1 MSALKTLCFL
11 ALSLPVAIPAAQAYD
26 FTRDGVYYN
35 ISADRKKAIV
45 TYSSLDANAY
55 KGDIVIPATV
65 EYGMTQ
71 LKVREIGDHA
81 FFNCPDLKSVR
92 ISEGIITIGQQA
104 FSHCS
109 SLSELQ
115 LPSSMY
121 SIGDY
126 AFEYCEGIESVSIPA
141 STEMIGYAV
150 FQMCTR
156 LGKVDVAES
165 NIAYCSDN
173 GTLYSAGK
181 KKLICFPALSGTTEL
196 DIPEQTAEIEDAAF
210 TPAYRL
216 EKVNIG
222 ASVSDVIATTFSSCP
237 LLSEITVDPA
247 NESLASADGVLFDK
261 KMQRLIQFPVNSANT
276 IYEIPEGVSLI
287 EDMAMAGSLVSD
299 IVLPSSLRR
308 IGTYAFYRC
317 NSLTSIISKASVPPT
332 VSDSD
337 TDFMPADVYAHTP
350 LTVPTGSETAYR
362 AAKGWRN
369 FKDISDG
376 IKGIESIESTS
387 HDNDTHTD
395 VFDLDGRRVYSGPLS
410 GIKVNRHGVYV
421 VSTGKGIF
429 KTTL

>member
-1 MSALKTLCFL
+1 MSALKALC
-11 ALSLPVAIPAAQAYD
+11 AIVLSLPVAAPAAQAYD
-26 FTRDGVYYN
+26 FVNNGIYYN
-35 ISADRKKAIV
+35 LSADRKKAIV

-71 LKVREIGDHA
+71 LKVREIGNHA
-81 FFNCPDLKSVR
+81 FFNCPDLKSVQ
-92 ISEGIITIGQQA
+92 IPEGIIMIGQQA

-109 SLSELQ
+109 SLTEIP
-115 LPSSMY
+115 LPSTMY

-126 AFEYCEGIESVSIPA
+126 AFEFCEGIRSVSIPA
-141 STEMIGYAV
+141 GTEMIGYAV
-150 FQMCTR
+150 FQMCTG
-156 LGKVDVAES
+156 LEKVDVAES

-173 GTLYSAGK
+173 GILYSAGK

-196 DIPEQTAEIEDAAF
+196 EIPGQTAEIEDAAF

-237 LLSEITVDPA
+237 LLSEISVDTA

-287 EDMAMAGSLVSD
+287 EDMAMAGSMVSD
-299 IVLPSSLRR
+299 IVIPSSLRR
-308 IGTYAFYRC
+308 IGTYAFYGC

-362 AAKGWRN
+362 SAKGWRN
-369 FKDISDG
+369 FQDISDG

-387 HDNDTHTD
+387 LDNYTHTD

-410 GIKVNRHGVYV
+410 EMKVNRHGVYV
-421 VSTGKGIF
+421 VSTSKGSF
-429 KTTL
+429 KATL